1 MRCLVKIVARVCA
14 ISTSSP
20 VLAAT
25 EQAPQAPTYLLRLV
39 LGLAL
44 VLATVFVLG
53 WLLKRLGGAM
63 TGRSGPVRVIGSAP
77 VGQRER
83 VVLIEVGG
91 EQLLVGVAPGSVRS
105 LHVLAEEVAVN
116 PATPDSDPDS
126 VEGQSFR
133 GQLQSIMRNA
143 TRRQP

>member
-1 MRCLVKIVARVCA
+1 MRCLGKIAAGICA
-14 ISTSSP
+14 ISTSP
-20 VLAAT
+20 LVLAAT
-25 EQAPQAPTYLLRLV
+25 DQAPQAPTYLLRLV

-53 WLLKRLGGAM
+53 WLLKRLGGTM

-105 LHVLAEEVAVN
+105 LHVLAETVAVN
-116 PATPDSDPDS
+116 PAPTESDPDS
-126 VEGQSFR
+126 VGGRSFR
-133 GQLQSIMRNA
+133 GQLQSIMRHG
-143 TRRQP
+143 TRKQP